1 MSGAAADDR
10 LDATAL
16 AALVRSGEASPR
28 ELVDAALARID
39 ARDPAIGA
47 VVRRRDASARAEAD
61 ALGARLRAGDPAV
74 RDAPFAG
81 VPLLVKD
88 LLATLA
94 GEPTGQGNR
103 VLRDLPVPTDS
114 TFVAR
119 LRRAGLVPVGRTA
132 TPELGLVPWTEP
144 ECGVPVRNPWAPDR
158 SPGGSSGG
166 SAAAVAARMVAV
178 ATGGDGGGSIR
189 IPASCCGLF
198 GFKPSRGLVPT
209 GPVFGEVWAGFV
221 VEHVLTRSVRDS
233 AALLDAVAG
242 DEPGSPYAAPRLREP
257 CADAAARADPGR
269 MRIAFTLRPLF
280 GAPGT
285 PVAADCVDA
294 VRATAGRLAALGHE
308 LEEAAPPIDGE
319 ACASAFVTVL
329 AGQTAAELAWMSAF
343 AGRPIGPADVEP
355 ATWTLAL
362 VGRALS
368 ADAYVRA
375 TGTLAEATRAT
386 GAFLERHDA
395 LLTPTL
401 ARPPIRIGE
410 LALSPAERFGA
421 IAAGRLRAGGLLR
434 RIGLLEQVAARTF
447 GYMPFT
453 PLFNVT
459 GSPAMSLPLHA
470 TADGLPVGVQVAGA
484 LGDDARLFALAAQLE
499 RAAPWAE
506 RVPPAPGREGAGRD
520 AIARAHSPTSAGP
533 RYTSPV

>member
-1 MSGAAADDR
+1 MSGGAADDG

-47 VVRRRDASARAEAD
+47 VVRRRDARARDEAD
-61 ALGARLRAGDPAV
+61 ALGARLRAGDPAL
-74 RDAPFAG
+74 RDVPFPG

-88 LLATLA
+88 LLCTIA

-103 VLRDLPVPTDS
+103 VLRDLPVPADS

-144 ECGVPVRNPWAPDR
+144 ECGAPVRNPWAPDR

-209 GPVFGEVWAGFV
+209 GPLLGEVWAGFV

-242 DEPGSPYAAPRLREP
+242 GEPGAPYAAPRPGEP
-257 CADAAARADPGR
+257 CAAAAARAEPGR
-269 MRIAFTLRPLF
+269 MRIAFTVRPLF
-280 GAPGT
+280 GTPGT
-285 PVAADCVDA
+285 AVAPECVEA
-294 VRATAGRLAALGHE
+294 VQATARRLAALGHDV
-308 LEEAAPPIDGE
+308 EEAAPAIDGE
-319 ACASAFVTVL
+319 ACATAFVTVL
-329 AGQTAAELAWMSAF
+329 AGQTAAEIAWMSAF
-343 AGRPIGPADVEP
+343 VGRRIGPADVEP

-368 ADAYVRA
+368 ADDYVRA
-375 TGTLAEATRAT
+375 TATLAQASRAN
-386 GAFLERHDA
+386 GAFFARHDA

-401 ARPPIRIGE
+401 ARPPVRIGE
-410 LALSPAERFGA
+410 LALRPAERFGA
-421 IAAGRLRAGGLLR
+421 IVAGRLRAGGLLR

-447 GYMPFT
+447 GYIPFT
-453 PLFNVT
+453 PLANVT

-470 TADGLPVGVQVAGA
+470 TADGLPVGVQIAGA
-484 LGDDARLFALAAQLE
+484 PGDDARLFALAAQLE
-499 RAAPWAE
+499 RAAPWAA
-506 RVPPAPGREGAGRD
+506 RVPPALSPGAAGREAS
-520 AIARAHSPTSAGP
+520 ARAHSPTSAGP
-533 RYTSPV
+533 R